1 MKLVPLLVLALVGC
15 KSHKPAAQATGSAAV
30 AVPAPKSAPG
40 TAAPELP
47 KYTAPK
53 VPEGEV
59 EPAQAAQAAGSGSAA
74 APVVI
79 HDPVAREVDRLDTD
93 HDGKL
98 TPDEVKKSLG
108 DDVDTNGDGE
118 ISRDEL
124 AEAMR
129 AKRVRARTSAKH

>member
-1 MKLVPLLVLALVGC
+1 MKLVSLLVLALVGC
-15 KSHKPAAQATGSAAV
+15 KSHKPAAPAAGSAA
-30 AVPAPKSAPG
+30 AAAPAQKLASP

-47 KYTAPK
+47 KYTAPE

-59 EPAQAAQAAGSGSAA
+59 EPAQAVQTAGSAA
-74 APVVI
+74 VPVVI
-79 HDPVAREVDRLDTD
+79 RDPVAREVDRLDAN

-98 TPDEVKKSLG
+98 TTDEARKSLG

-129 AKRVRARTSAKH
+129 AKRLRARAGATH